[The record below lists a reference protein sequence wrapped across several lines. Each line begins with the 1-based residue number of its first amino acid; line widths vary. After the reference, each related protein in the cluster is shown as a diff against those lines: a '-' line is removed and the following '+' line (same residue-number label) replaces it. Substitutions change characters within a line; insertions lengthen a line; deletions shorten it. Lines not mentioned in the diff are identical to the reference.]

1 MPEPPLLPVPP
12 PRRAPRALFRNAMLL
27 LVWGWLLTL
36 VLAPNLLVLGAS
48 LLTRDPLRFLRLPIT
63 ADSYLRL
70 FDPLYLAV
78 FLHSLTMA
86 VATTVICLLLGYP
99 FAWALGHLD
108 RRRRPLLIFLLIL
121 PFWTN
126 SLVRTYAIKLLLAA
140 NGLINGALLGLGL
153 VDAPVSLLYTEGA
166 VIFGLVYL
174 LLPFMIL
181 PLHAVFED
189 LRPELLLVSR
199 DLGAGRIATF
209 VHVILPLTLPGAIA
223 GVLLVL
229 LPALGMFYVADVLG
243 GAKNL
248 LVGNVIKDQF
258 LDARD
263 WPFGAAASVLLTAAM
278 ALLLAVQ
285 HWSRRRLGAAL
296 SRREVLPGAVP

>member
-1 MPEPPLLPVPP
+1 V
-12 PRRAPRALFRNAMLL
+12 LL

-48 LLTRDPLRFLRLPIT
+48 LLTRDPLRFLSLPIS

-78 FLHSLTMA
+78 FLHSLAMA

-99 FAWALGHLD
+99 FAWALGHIGQ
-108 RRRRPLLIFLLIL
+108 RRRPLLIFLLIL

-140 NGLINGALLGLGL
+140 NGLVNGALLGLGL
-153 VDAPVSLLYTEGA
+153 IAAPVSLLYTEGA

-263 WPFGAAASVLLTAAM
+263 WPFGAAASVLLTGAM

-285 HWSRRRLGAAL
+285 HWSRRRLGRAL
-296 SRREVLPGAVP
+296 AQNDVLPGAVP

>member
-1 MPEPPLLPVPP
+1 MHSAPPLNSL
-12 PRRAPRALFRNAMLL
+12 RRVSRQPFRNAVLV
-27 LVWGWLLTL
+27 LVWGWLLAL

-48 LLTRDPLRFLRLPIT
+48 VLTRDPLEFLRLPFT
-63 ADSYLRL
+63 VDNYLRL
-70 FDPLYLAV
+70 LDPLYLAV
-78 FLHSLTMA
+78 FLHSLWMA
-86 VATTVICLLLGYP
+86 VLTTLLCLLLGYP
-99 FAWALGHLD
+99 FAWALSRVS

-126 SLVRTYAIKLLLAA
+126 SLVRIYAIKLLLAT
-140 NGLINGALLGLGL
+140 NGLINPVLLTLGII
-153 VDAPVSLLYTEGA
+153 DTPVAMLYTEGA

-189 LRPELLLVSR
+189 LRPELLLASR
-199 DLGAGRIATF
+199 DLGAGRLATF
-209 VHVILPLTLPGAIA
+209 VHVIVPLTLPGAIA
-223 GVLLVL
+223 GVLLIL
-229 LPALGMFYVADVLG
+229 LPAMGMFYVADVLG

-248 LVGNVIKDQF
+248 LVGNIIKDQF

-278 ALLLAVQ
+278 ALLLWAY
-285 HWSRRRLGAAL
+285 HLSRGRLGETL
-296 SRREVLPGAVP
+296 SRPETTPRETTP

>member
-1 MPEPPLLPVPP
+1 MPEAHRCLA
-12 PRRAPRALFRNAMLL
+12 RRQPFRNAVLV
-27 LVWGWLLTL
+27 LVWGWLLAL

-48 LLTRDPLRFLRLPIT
+48 VLTRDPLEFLRLPFT
-63 ADSYLRL
+63 VDNYLRL
-70 FDPLYLAV
+70 LDPLYLAV
-78 FLHSLTMA
+78 FLHSLWMA
-86 VATTVICLLLGYP
+86 VLTTLLCLLLGYP
-99 FAWALGHLD
+99 FAWALSRVSRH
-108 RRRRPLLIFLLIL
+108 RRPLLIFLLIL

-126 SLVRTYAIKLLLAA
+126 SLVRIYAIKLLLAT
-140 NGLINGALLGLGL
+140 NGLINPVLLTLGII
-153 VDAPVSLLYTEGA
+153 DTPVAMLYTEGA

-189 LRPELLLVSR
+189 LRPELLLASR
-199 DLGAGRIATF
+199 DLGAGRLATF
-209 VHVILPLTLPGAIA
+209 VHVIVPLTLPGAIA

-229 LPALGMFYVADVLG
+229 LPAMGMFYVADVLG

-248 LVGNVIKDQF
+248 LVGNIIKDQF

-278 ALLLAVQ
+278 ALLLWAY
-285 HWSRRRLGAAL
+285 HLSRGRLGEAL
-296 SRREVLPGAVP
+296 SRPETTPRETTP

>member
-1 MPEPPLLPVPP
+1 MLPVPP
-12 PRRAPRALFRNAMLL
+12 PRRAPRALFRNAVLL

-248 LVGNVIKDQF
+248 LVGNVIKEQF

-285 HWSRRRLGAAL
+285 HWSRRRLGEAL
-296 SRREVLPGAVP
+296 ARNEVLPEAVP